1 MSKRTAFDDDGDSPR
16 RKRGGRSR
24 CNYCFR
30 EKPLVPLKNYCF
42 DCIESGVECNLCHRP
57 LRHNLI
63 VNGICNACNRKR
75 QHVQVG
81 LGRNALVVALPLSN
95 PSDPL
100 TSLVDARSDT
110 RNEVTHA
117 LTEHNGIKWHLTM
130 IVLLT
135 KLNRLAEE
143 IDIEATFSGELVTLL
158 LEGDFDE
165 QFDDQVDII
174 LKRLNEFVR
183 NGSGWTVERVVNLSV
198 RIAAYKP
205 TSGSNYIKSP
215 KYIVNK
221 HSVLN
226 IVNKDEKCFIWSV
239 LASIY
244 YPKSHQERVSKYRK
258 FENKLNTTGLKF
270 PLSIHHVKKFENLNP
285 NISVNVFA
293 YDGKTGVYP
302 IYVTT
307 FKDRRHHANLLL
319 LSDGQKNHYTLITN
333 MSGLLNQPGG
343 HGHAKHF
350 CNYCLHGFR
359 DMSTLLQ
366 HTEDCIK
373 FGPQKVVLPNE
384 NECWVKFKATQKMLK
399 VPFVIYADF
408 ESYTEK
414 MPADSNYM
422 KSTTPYEKHVASGF
436 AYLVVCSEPS
446 RIYEPVVYRGES
458 VVEEFLKRLKEE
470 SDKICD
476 ELKQVKPMKLTPEEE
491 LAFQTADTCYL
502 CGKPTG
508 DDKVRDHEHAFNG
521 KYRGCAHS
529 ACNLQLRYRGNKAAS
544 NFYIPVIF
552 HNLRGYDGHLILKSF
567 KREIFKKGDISCI
580 PNNMERYLSFTIDNL
595 RFIDSLQFMNESL
608 EKLCKNLRRDDFVHT
623 LRHSPPDKYDMLI
636 RKGVFCYDYW
646 DGPQKADETNLPP
659 REAFYSR
666 LTEEHITEEDYQH
679 AQKVWTS
686 FELKTLG
693 EYHDL
698 YLKTDVLVLS
708 DVFEN
713 FRTTCMK
720 NYELDAAHYFSSPGL
735 AWDAML
741 KMTGVELE
749 LMQEREMH
757 DIIDKG
763 IRGGI
768 CNISHKHAVANNIY
782 IPETYNKN
790 LPSSFIL
797 YLDMNNLYGTAMSEP
812 LPERE
817 FTFLS
822 SEQVENFDFM
832 NVPDDGPMGF
842 ILEVDIDYPHELH
855 DSHSDY
861 PLCCEAMS
869 VQPEE
874 LSPYTRSL
882 GEKLKINPTNNRKLI
897 CNLKRKEKY
906 AVHCRN
912 LKLYVSL
919 GMKVTKIHRI
929 ISFKQSRWLKKYI
942 DFNTEQRKRAN
953 NEFEKNF
960 FKLMNNAVFGK
971 TLESLRKHQ
980 DVKLVSEGR
989 KFKKLVAK
997 PNFKSFKIFSE
1008 DLVGVHLGKTEI
1020 KLIKPT
1026 YVGFS
1031 ILDLSK
1037 TFMYDFYYN
1046 KMVKRYGSSVKLLM
1060 TDTDSFIIHVQT
1072 PDVYRDMAED
1082 IDAYDTSDYPQ
1093 NHFAYSVKNKKVL
1106 GKMKDEL
1113 NGRPVQEFV
1122 GLRPKMYSLLEA
1134 DGHEKKT
1141 AKGISKRVTDRLRHE
1156 EYRQALYS
1164 ENSTTVTMQ
1173 QIRSMKHDLFT
1184 VSLKKRV

>member
-1 MSKRTAFDDDGDSPR
+1 
-16 RKRGGRSR
+16 
-24 CNYCFR
+24 
-30 EKPLVPLKNYCF
+30 
-42 DCIESGVECNLCHRP
+42 
-57 LRHNLI
+57 
-63 VNGICNACNRKR
+63 
-75 QHVQVG
+75 
-81 LGRNALVVALPLSN
+81 
-95 PSDPL
+95 
-100 TSLVDARSDT
+100 
-110 RNEVTHA
+110 
-117 LTEHNGIKWHLTM
+117 
-130 IVLLT
+130 
-135 KLNRLAEE
+135 
-143 IDIEATFSGELVTLL
+143 
-158 LEGDFDE
+158 
-165 QFDDQVDII
+165 
-174 LKRLNEFVR
+174 
-183 NGSGWTVERVVNLSV
+183 
-198 RIAAYKP
+198 
-205 TSGSNYIKSP
+205 
-215 KYIVNK
+215 
-221 HSVLN
+221 
-226 IVNKDEKCFIWSV
+226 
-239 LASIY
+239 
-244 YPKSHQERVSKYRK
+244 
-258 FENKLNTTGLKF
+258 
-270 PLSIHHVKKFENLNP
+270 
-285 NISVNVFA
+285 
-293 YDGKTGVYP
+293 
-302 IYVTT
+302 
-307 FKDRRHHANLLL
+307 
-319 LSDGQKNHYTLITN
+319 
-333 MSGLLNQPGG
+333 
-343 HGHAKHF
+343 
-350 CNYCLHGFR
+350 
-359 DMSTLLQ
+359 
-366 HTEDCIK
+366 
-373 FGPQKVVLPNE
+373 
-384 NECWVKFKATQKMLK
+384 
-399 VPFVIYADF
+399 
-408 ESYTEK
+408 
-414 MPADSNYM
+414 
-422 KSTTPYEKHVASGF
+422 
-436 AYLVVCSEPS
+436 
-446 RIYEPVVYRGES
+446 
-458 VVEEFLKRLKEE
+458 
-470 SDKICD
+470 
-476 ELKQVKPMKLTPEEE
+476 
-491 LAFQTADTCYL
+491 
-502 CGKPTG
+502 
-508 DDKVRDHEHAFNG
+508 
-521 KYRGCAHS
+521 
-529 ACNLQLRYRGNKAAS
+529 
-544 NFYIPVIF
+544 
-552 HNLRGYDGHLILKSF
+552 
-567 KREIFKKGDISCI
+567 
-580 PNNMERYLSFTIDNL
+580 
-595 RFIDSLQFMNESL
+595 
-608 EKLCKNLRRDDFVHT
+608 
-623 LRHSPPDKYDMLI
+623 
-636 RKGVFCYDYW
+636 
-646 DGPQKADETNLPP
+646 
-659 REAFYSR
+659 
-666 LTEEHITEEDYQH
+666 
-679 AQKVWTS
+679 
-686 FELKTLG
+686 
-693 EYHDL
+693 
-698 YLKTDVLVLS
+698 
-708 DVFEN
+708 
-713 FRTTCMK
+713 
-720 NYELDAAHYFSSPGL
+720 
-735 AWDAML
+735 
-741 KMTGVELE
+741 
-749 LMQEREMH
+749 MQEREMH

-797 YLDMNNLYGTAMSEP
+797 YLDMNNLYGTAMSKP

-882 GEKLKINPTNNRKLI
+882 GEKLKINLTNNRKLI

-1008 DLVGVHLGKTEI
+1008 VLVGVHLGKTEI

-1113 NGRPVQEFV
+1113 NGRPIQEFV

-1184 VSLKKRV
+1184 VSLKKKGLTPYDDKRYVLNDKISTLAYGHHKIVVENDEQMSTEGGEGGGGGVAAATVGLPLPFPSLPSPEDVELIRSAAQRADRTSEQ